1 MNQALQMN
9 TNFHFSRTKR
19 PLAALACALVMV
31 TQSVMAKAGND
42 TALAS
47 AAVLATPVV
56 VTKTADLSFGK
67 FAAGTAGSITISTSG
82 TRSVSGGVLAFADG
96 PAMTAAAFV
105 VSGAPGAAYSITH
118 SGTATLSRLGGV
130 DTMLMTKSSAG
141 GAAGAAN
148 GTTNAAPGSV
158 LNNGSQ
164 TIYIGATLDVGAGQA
179 GGSYSGTLAVTVE
192 YN

>member
-9 TNFHFSRTKR
+9 TNSRFNRTKR
-19 PLAALACALVMV
+19 PLAAVACALAMLMLMV

-47 AAVLATPVV
+47 AAVLATPVM
-56 VTKTADLSFGK
+56 VTKTADLSFGR

-82 TRSVSGGVLAFADG
+82 VRSVSGGVLASADG

-141 GAAGAAN
+141 GA
-148 GTTNAAPGSV
+148 
-158 LNNGSQ
+158 
-164 TIYIGATLDVGAGQA
+164 GQA